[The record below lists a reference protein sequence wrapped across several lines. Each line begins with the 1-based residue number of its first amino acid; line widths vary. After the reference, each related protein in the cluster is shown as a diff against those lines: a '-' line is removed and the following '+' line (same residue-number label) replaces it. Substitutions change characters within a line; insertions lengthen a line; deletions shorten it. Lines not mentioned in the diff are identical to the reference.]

1 LKALLQRVSSASVKV
16 EQELLGSIRKGLV
29 ILLGIESEDD
39 DLDIQYIVNKSL
51 NLRIFDDDSGKF
63 NYSLLETQAEILLIS
78 QFTLCS
84 DTRKG
89 RRPSFI
95 NAAAPAKAEDLFFR
109 SLQEF
114 KSFGIVVETGRFQ
127 SYMSVEINNDGPVT
141 IMLDSKDK

>member
-1 LKALLQRVSSASVKV
+1 MKALLQRVSSASVRV

-78 QFTLCS
+78 QFT
-84 DTRKG
+84 
-89 RRPSFI
+89 
-95 NAAAPAKAEDLFFR
+95 
-109 SLQEF
+109 
-114 KSFGIVVETGRFQ
+114 
-127 SYMSVEINNDGPVT
+127 
-141 IMLDSKDK
+141 